1 MSQSLRA
8 AVAASPLL
16 SAARPSDVREL
27 VKRGRETTIPSGWT
41 FVHEETPADA
51 CYLIIE
57 GTAAVVS
64 GGKTVATLTA
74 GDVVGEVA
82 LARTALRNASVVSR
96 TRMRLLHI
104 DAAAFAELSPRLR
117 DALLRDVTG
126 RLVSTTPGHSPAT
139 R

>member
-1 MSQSLRA
+1 MAQGLRA

-16 SAARPSDVREL
+16 SALRPSDVREL
-27 VKRGRETTIPSGWT
+27 VRRGRETTIPAGWT
-41 FVHEETPADA
+41 FVHEDTPADA

-57 GTAAVVS
+57 GTAAVLS
-64 GGKTVATLTA
+64 AGETVATLSA

-82 LARTALRNASVVSR
+82 LARTALRNANVTSR

-117 DALLRDVTG
+117 GALLRDVQQRTD
-126 RLVSTTPGHSPAT
+126 RLAPDANSA